1 VWGITAKG
9 SKVPMDLPEKR
20 YIQGRSG
27 RYIMVDTHTPHH
39 ATCPEVDMFRKEKKD
54 DPLHGDDQTPR

>member
-1 VWGITAKG
+1 
-9 SKVPMDLPEKR
+9 MDLPEKR